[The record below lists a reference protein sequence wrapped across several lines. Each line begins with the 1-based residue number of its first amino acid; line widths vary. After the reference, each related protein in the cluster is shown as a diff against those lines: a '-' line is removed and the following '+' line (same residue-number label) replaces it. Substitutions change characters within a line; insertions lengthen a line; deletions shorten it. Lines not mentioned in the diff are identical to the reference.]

1 MTKIKK
7 VHCLFEQSGAF
18 KRAFIKRGITA
29 YDYDIDNKFGETDF
43 IIDIFAEIDKEIN
56 GDQSIFSKISEDD
69 LIMAFFPCT
78 YFSQSSFINHKLYSN
93 NMNRLNT
100 EDKIHKIIDRIDK
113 RSYFLKKLTQLYLIV
128 IKRNLKMIIENPA
141 SGENY
146 LFKNFLVDYTMIDYD
161 RTLRGDQFRK
171 PTAYWFINIDRTYG
185 ITKKIPSRIYK
196 VNNKNG
202 IHKSTMTIEYAEN
215 FIKDFIFGRKYEK
228 DSEYELF

>member
-1 MTKIKK
+1 MKKNSK
-7 VHCLFEQSGAF
+7 VHCLFEQSGTFKNAF
-18 KRAFIKRGITA
+18 KKRGFIA

-43 IIDIFAEIDKEIN
+43 IIDIFDEIDKEIN
-56 GDQSIFSKISEDD
+56 GDQSIFENISEDD
-69 LIMAFFPCT
+69 LIMTFFPCT
-78 YFSQSSFINHKLYSN
+78 YFSQSSFLNHKLYSN

-113 RSYFLKKLTQLYLIV
+113 RSYYLKKLTQLYLIV

-161 RTLRGDQFRK
+161 RTLRGDKFRK
-171 PTAYWFINIDRTYG
+171 PTAYWFINIERTYG
-185 ITKKIPSRIYK
+185 TTKKIPKRIYK

-215 FIKDFIFGRKYEK
+215 FIKDFILGKKNEN
-228 DSEYELF
+228 DSYYELF